1 MLADLLSNVPSD
13 VERKVFRVREQARGL
28 VQNALRAECRLV
40 LRTHEDTEQN
50 RPNAQVPIEVAPG
63 YPLALKNVAFPDDF
77 ERILLLG
84 RYRGL
89 LEQASAGASGLV
101 QLRDRLL
108 RLPDP
113 DRWTSASNSDLQ
125 SVANWAAALLKV
137 LDDDDPLKTV
147 LSVNEDILGIYEIDT
162 RSLFADDR
170 VANRATIRLYWGVI
184 GLVSQWIG
192 CGVEDLAIVVLTH
205 ELAHAYT
212 QLGADIEGRRWAV
225 PSFMKAESALK
236 EGLAQYYTDRVLHR
250 LEYRFSGALKLF
262 LKLLPSQSETYRS
275 HQPWLETS
283 SPEAVRR
290 AMLEV
295 RRQHEG
301 KLAEFNRRLENAQ
314 KELSPNNGSD

>member
-1 MLADLLSNVPSD
+1 MAIMLADLLSNVPSD

-113 DRWTSASNSDLQ
+113 DRWTSASDSDLQ

-236 EGLAQYYTDRVLHR
+236 EGLAQYYTDGVFHVQ
-250 LEYRFSGALKLF
+250 YRFSGALKLF
-262 LKLLPSQSETYRS
+262 LKLLQVNLKPTDPISRGWKVHRQKQSAEQCSKCVASTRESWRS
-275 HQPWLETS
+275 SIDAWKMH
-283 SPEAVRR
+283 R
-290 AMLEV
+290 
-295 RRQHEG
+295 
-301 KLAEFNRRLENAQ
+301 KN
-314 KELSPNNGSD
+314 